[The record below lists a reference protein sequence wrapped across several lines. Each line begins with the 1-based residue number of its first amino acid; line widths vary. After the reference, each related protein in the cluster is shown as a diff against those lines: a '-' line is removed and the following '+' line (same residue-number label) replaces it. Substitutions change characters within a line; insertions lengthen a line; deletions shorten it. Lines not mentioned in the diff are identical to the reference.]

1 MPLALPGKLNGMCQ
15 LSLPLGK
22 LVHIF
27 FWLWNNYAMYI
38 YLVQEKNLFIW
49 IVFIKIF
56 LYMSQSQRRKC
67 YKSFVSLGNSLRRNI
82 CNKQYLVYIYCWQ
95 QSRQRKF
102 LSYETTC
109 TAICSVIYWGHLGWH
124 SWKNF
129 CQYLHLPECI
139 ATEYKMHN
147 VWSWEDFFLKKA

>member
-1 MPLALPGKLNGMCQ
+1 MSTVSSSRKISAYIFMIVEQ
-15 LSLPLGK
+15 LCN
-22 LVHIF
+22 V
-27 FWLWNNYAMYI
+27 
-38 YLVQEKNLFIW
+38 YLFGAGKNLFIW

-129 CQYLHLPECI
+129 CQYWHLPECI
-139 ATEYKMHN
+139 ATKYKMHN